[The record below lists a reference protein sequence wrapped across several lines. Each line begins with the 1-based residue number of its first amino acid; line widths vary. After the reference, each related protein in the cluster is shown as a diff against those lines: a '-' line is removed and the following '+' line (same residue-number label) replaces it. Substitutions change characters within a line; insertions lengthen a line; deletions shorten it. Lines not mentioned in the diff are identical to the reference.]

1 MNLGEDG
8 TEIYGQEAGES
19 FALAQEGVS
28 NVSGVVE
35 SVIEVAGNP
44 EDNGTDGTGKAEVQ
58 EFTFVEESKEF
69 TLIEGMEE
77 EGMAPPRDFE
87 CELCNKKF
95 TKVEILKRHIKTHL
109 KDKVFRHALPFMPL
123 ITLDNIYC
131 RSSNV
136 PTVPRPLTDE
146 MFLMTILGITR
157 GRNLSSVT
165 SARRSLPGALF
176 YCDTCGHTEKV
187 FTNATSA

>member
-1 MNLGEDG
+1 MILGEDG

-19 FALAQEGVS
+19 YALAQEGVGS
-28 NVSGVVE
+28 VSGVVE
-35 SVIEVAGNP
+35 SVVEVAEGAGNN
-44 EDNGTDGTGKAEVQ
+44 EMDGEAGVGEKAEVQ

-109 KDKVFRHALPFMPL
+109 KDKVFRHALP
-123 ITLDNIYC
+123 Y
-131 RSSNV
+131 
-136 PTVPRPLTDE
+136 
-146 MFLMTILGITR
+146 
-157 GRNLSSVT
+157 
-165 SARRSLPGALF
+165 SADYDYS
-176 YCDTCGHTEKV
+176 
-187 FTNATSA
+187 

>member
-1 MNLGEDG
+1 MKEFSDDCQPNHLITGEDG

-44 EDNGTDGTGKAEVQ
+44 EDNDTDGNGKAEVQ
-58 EFTFVEESKEF
+58 EFTFVEESKF
-69 TLIEGMEE
+69 TLID
-77 EGMAPPRDFE
+77 GMAEESSAPSLPRDYE

-109 KDKVFRHALPFMPL
+109 KDKVFRHAVSQKWF
-123 ITLDNIYC
+123 I
-131 RSSNV
+131 
-136 PTVPRPLTDE
+136 
-146 MFLMTILGITR
+146 
-157 GRNLSSVT
+157 
-165 SARRSLPGALF
+165 
-176 YCDTCGHTEKV
+176 
-187 FTNATSA
+187 